1 MQALDRNLEMEAAL
15 GPLFGYAQALTGD
28 LVLSEDLVQETVLRA
43 IAARKAPDQP
53 RAFRGWLFTI
63 LRNAFIDH
71 LRRHGRHAP
80 FDESRDNGAGTQAPD
95 AWRDAEALVNS
106 LTVKLAIGQL
116 RTAEREI
123 IGLIDIAGFSY
134 AEAAALLRIPIGTV
148 MSRISRARAALIAA
162 VAESN
167 VLPLKAKRRAE
178 S

>member
-1 MQALDRNLEMEAAL
+1 MQALDRNREMEAAL

-28 LVLSEDLVQETVLRA
+28 LALSEDLVQETALRA
-43 IAARKAPDQP
+43 IAARKVPDQP
-53 RAFRGWLFTI
+53 RAFRSWLFTI

-71 LRRHGRHAP
+71 LRRQGRHSQL
-80 FDESRDNGAGTQAPD
+80 DECNGERAAAQAPD
-95 AWRDAEALVNS
+95 AWRDAEALVND
-106 LTVKLAIGQL
+106 LTVKLAVRQL
-116 RTAEREI
+116 RVAEREI

-134 AEAAALLRIPIGTV
+134 AEAAGILKVPIGTV